1 MEQEILFC
9 NNPRVNRTLNEAYR
23 ISRTI
28 PFNPNSYIYLDEI
41 YQVFHARIESDPEFL
56 KNAECLYAHN
66 LFEYILKNSTMYD
79 SENIKLNQIL
89 PNDILLITCPSI
101 FADYHLFTAVINEDR
116 TQVHIY
122 QSYGTYKRLF
132 KLTLPFE
139 TFIELMK
146 ELSTFKTRD
155 FLEDYQMMIGIETKL
170 YGINTDEYIQRISEE
185 YEAGEDDSDE
195 DDSDEDDSDEDED
208 VKEDKARVIAN
219 AKILNITPNLYANLE
234 RLYNINSNE
243 ITITAYR
250 LKPRGG
256 KRTNKKRKTI
266 KLRKRKFRKGSRRNK
281 YSRKN

>member
-9 NNPRVNRTLNEAYR
+9 HNPRVNRTLNEAYQ

-28 PFNPNSYIYLDEI
+28 PFNPNSYIYLEKI
-41 YQVFHARIESDPEFL
+41 YEVFHARIESDLEFL
-56 KNAECLYAHN
+56 KNAECLYTHN
-66 LFEYILKNSTMYD
+66 LFKYILENIAMYD
-79 SENIKLNQIL
+79 SKNIKLNQIL

-101 FADYHLFTAVINEDR
+101 FADYHLLTVVINEDR

-170 YGINTDEYIQRISEE
+170 YGINTDEYIQRISIE
-185 YEAGEDDSDE
+185 DE
-195 DDSDEDDSDEDED
+195 DKDEDEDDSDEDED
-208 VKEDKARVIAN
+208 VDEKEDKARVIAN
-219 AKILNITPNLYANLE
+219 AKILNIKPKLYQELE
-234 RLYNINSNE
+234 RQYRSEKE

-256 KRTNKKRKTI
+256 KRINIKRKTV

>member
-1 MEQEILFC
+1 MEQEIQFC
-9 NNPRVNRTLNEAYR
+9 KNPDVNRTMNEAYQ

-41 YQVFHARIESDPEFL
+41 YKVFHARIESDPEFL
-56 KNAECLYAHN
+56 KKVECLYAHN
-66 LFEYILKNSTMYD
+66 LFEYILKNNTMYD
-79 SENIKLNQIL
+79 SKNIELNQIL

-170 YGINTDEYIQRISEE
+170 YGINTDEYIQRISVD
-185 YEAGEDDSDE
+185 YEDNEDE
-195 DDSDEDDSDEDED
+195 DDDEDED
-208 VKEDKARVIAN
+208 EDEARVIAN
-219 AKILNITPNLYANLE
+219 SKILNITPNLYANLE

-256 KRTNKKRKTI
+256 KRTNKKRKTV
-266 KLRKRKFRKGSRRNK
+266 KLRKRKFRKSSRRTK